1 MSLEFPLALSSQ
13 VQKYLDLLESWNRI
27 HALTALPPEA
37 RFEELFLDSTALLSS
52 LEGLSAGARVVDFG
66 TGMGVPAIPVAL
78 LRPDLEVIALDAS
91 SKKIAFVRQAAL
103 ELGLGNVRPL
113 HARAEAIA
121 PLEAHLGM
129 AKAVG
134 SLDLLL
140 GWWTRHRAPGAPFF
154 AFKGEGKEE
163 MPPDGWHLEAF
174 PYDLPTRGRRMLLK
188 FTT

>member
-37 RFEELFLDSTALLSS
+37 RFEELFLDSVALQPW
-52 LEGLSAGARVVDFG
+52 LEGLPTGSRVVDFG

-78 LRPDLEVIALDAS
+78 LRPDLEVVALDAS
-91 SKKIAFVRQAAL
+91 SKKVAFVRQAAL
-103 ELGLGNVRPL
+103 ELRLTNVMPL
-113 HARAEAIA
+113 HARAETLA
-121 PLEAHLGM
+121 PLQAHLGM

-140 GWWTRHRAPGAPFF
+140 GWWTRHRVPGAPFY

-163 MPPDGWHLEAF
+163 VPPDGWHLEAL

-188 FTT
+188 LTT